1 MSRPHTQEGTQRQP
15 TLRDVAALAD
25 VDPSVVSRVLN
36 DNPRLSIT
44 PETRAR
50 VVAAIKELDY
60 RPNVMARGLRL
71 SRTWTIGLVLP
82 DLTNPVYGQMVKGA
96 QIRAQGAGY
105 AVVVGSPLNAH
116 SIEPSFARLLEE
128 GRFDGLLVASAMLDG
143 DDIRELATGAPPV
156 VIVNR
161 RVDGVEASVILDDAA
176 GSSLAT
182 GHLLGLGHERLAH
195 IGGPADVDTSVRRR
209 EGFERA
215 AARDRAAQTVV
226 VAGAGYDAESGYE
239 ATMRLFRGELE
250 ITGIFAANVM
260 IAIGAIRAAEELGK
274 AIPGDMSIVALHD
287 FQLAAFTQPP
297 LTTVAM
303 PLEEL
308 GAAAVDVLL
317 ARIEGGSGESRVITT
332 PPALILRKSTGPP
345 PRART

>member
-143 DDIRELATGAPPV
+143 DDIRELASGAPPV

-182 GHLLGLGHERLAH
+182 GTCS
-195 IGGPADVDTSVRRR
+195 DWDTSGLPTSAAPPTSTRPFADARASR
-209 EGFERA
+209 ERPP
-215 AARDRAAQTVV
+215 
-226 VAGAGYDAESGYE
+226 
-239 ATMRLFRGELE
+239 E
-250 ITGIFAANVM
+250 IMQPRPSLSQG
-260 IAIGAIRAAEELGK
+260 
-274 AIPGDMSIVALHD
+274 PG
-287 FQLAAFTQPP
+287 
-297 LTTVAM
+297 
-303 PLEEL
+303 
-308 GAAAVDVLL
+308 
-317 ARIEGGSGESRVITT
+317 TT
-332 PPALILRKSTGPP
+332 PNRATK
-345 PRART
+345 PRCACSEASSR